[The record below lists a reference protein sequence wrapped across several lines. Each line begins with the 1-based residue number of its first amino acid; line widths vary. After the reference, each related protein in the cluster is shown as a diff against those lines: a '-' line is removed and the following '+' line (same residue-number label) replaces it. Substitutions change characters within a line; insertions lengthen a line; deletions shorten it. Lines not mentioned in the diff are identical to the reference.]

1 MTKAERLEIEDKARL
16 AAGRAFRCSP
26 IRDSRPI
33 GSDGQ
38 FHEFDIF
45 CRDVVVGGVTTSP
58 LSTGGGNRN
67 TGGCD
72 RAASELLWM
81 TLWPGS
87 EVRVHVLTDKPLA
100 ERLVRRY
107 RTADF
112 PHPISI
118 YHFDIGANKLDR
130 IGILQ
135 APVNPSRNKRPKA
148 VRAQ

>member
-26 IRDSRPI
+26 IRSSCPI

-38 FHEFDIF
+38 VHEFDIF
-45 CRDVVVGGVTTSP
+45 CKDVVVGGVTTSP

-72 RAASELLWM
+72 RAASELLWL
-81 TLWPGS
+81 TLWPGA

-100 ERLVRRY
+100 EWLVRRY
-107 RTADF
+107 RTAGF

-118 YHFDIGANKLDR
+118 YHFDIEVNKLNS

-135 APVNPSRNKRPKA
+135 APVNPRGDNPP
-148 VRAQ
+148 RAGKTE